1 MKKVVVMLI
10 LLALSVAPAVNA
22 AEEKVL
28 AKVSDKQITMADL
41 ERMLGYYD
49 PERRKMLEQNPQ
61 FKVTILQRIVQGM
74 VISKMARDQGYT
86 KRPEVMEQLDMLTND
101 FLMTEYIKK
110 EVIGKIDVSAEDI
123 DAYYKTHQEEFRTPE
138 MVKARHILV
147 KVDKTAPEEAKKAA
161 KEKAEGLLKRLK
173 GGEDFAKIAAEFSD
187 DPGSKAK
194 GGDLGFFAKGRMVPE
209 FEKAAF
215 SLKPGE
221 LSDVVETPFG
231 FHIIKVDEKKESTLE
246 PLDKVKDKIR
256 EKISA
261 DRRKAKI
268 EEFVKK
274 AMDDAGVVMDTE
286 LLAPTKK

>member
-28 AKVSDKQITMADL
+28 AKVGDKQITMADL

-123 DAYYKTHQEEFRTPE
+123 DVYYKTHQEEFRTPE

-194 GGDLGFFAKGRMVPE
+194 GGDLGFFPKGRMVPE

-256 EKISA
+256 DKILA